1 MRLTWLM
8 VVFCIAMSAFAA
20 PPPDSNG
27 KFRDWFQS
35 LRVPNVSNDAIC
47 CTVADCRMVAARW
60 NYRTQHYEAE
70 VNREVFANALQ
81 DSAHYTMIKRPT
93 RQREGSGYRTGL
105 QNSAMPPRFK
115 SRFRMNGS
123 IKSITQQGIRYYVGQ
138 RSTVQFNGVF
148 CFVPFYAAANDHTDR
163 TTAYG

>member
-8 VVFCIAMSAFAA
+8 VVFCIGTSAFAA

-47 CTVADCRMVAARW
+47 CTVADCRMDAARW
-60 NYRTQHYEAE
+60 NYRTRHYEAE

-81 DSAHYTMIKRPT
+81 DSSRYDNDKETYQAARRIWIQNWFTKFGDASAVWIEIPDERVNQVYNPT
-93 RQREGSGYRTGL
+93 GHSVL
-105 QNSAMPPRFK
+105 CW
-115 SRFRMNGS
+115 
-123 IKSITQQGIRYYVGQ
+123 
-138 RSTVQFNGVF
+138 STFYSTFNGVF